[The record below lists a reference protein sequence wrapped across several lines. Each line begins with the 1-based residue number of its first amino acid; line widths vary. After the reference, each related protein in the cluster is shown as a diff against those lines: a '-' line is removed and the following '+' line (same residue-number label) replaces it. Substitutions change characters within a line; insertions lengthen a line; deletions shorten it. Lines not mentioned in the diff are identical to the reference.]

1 MQNMSKMIVVIT
13 GATSGIGEACART
26 FAEQG
31 AKLVLLARR
40 NNLLDKLKKDIFKK
54 YKNDKVLIGALD
66 ISKRKDVEAFFSALP
81 KEWQKI
87 DLLVNNAGL
96 GLGLDKLQDGNSE
109 DWDKMIDTNV
119 KGLLYVTKSVLPGMV
134 KRNSGHI
141 INIGSIAGRE
151 LYPGGN
157 VYCATKYAVRALT
170 KALKID
176 LLGTKVRV
184 TTIDPG
190 MVETSF
196 SEVRFKGDKERAKKV
211 YDGMTPLTGFD
222 IADAVAWAASRPQRV
237 NILEMVVVPT
247 DQSGA
252 TFVHRK
258 SK

>member
-1 MQNMSKMIVVIT
+1 MENMSKMTVVIT
-13 GATSGIGEACART
+13 GATSGIGEACAKL

-31 AKLVLLARR
+31 AKLILIGRREGLLE
-40 NNLLDKLKKDIFKK
+40 KLKTVISKK
-54 YKNDKVLIGALD
+54 HKNGNVLTGALD
-66 ISKRKDVEAFFSALP
+66 VSKRKEVDAFFSALP
-81 KEWQKI
+81 KQWQKI
-87 DLLVNNAGL
+87 DILVNNAGL
-96 GLGLDKLQDGNSE
+96 GLGLDKLHEGAPD

-119 KGLLYVTKSVLPGMV
+119 KGLLYLTRAVLPGMV
-134 KRNSGHI
+134 KRNSGHV

-190 MVETSF
+190 MVETNF

-211 YDGMTPLTGFD
+211 YDGMTPLTSFD
-222 IADAVAWAASRPQRV
+222 IADAVIWATTRPARV
-237 NILEMVVVPT
+237 NILEMVVVPV

-258 SK
+258 S

>member
-1 MQNMSKMIVVIT
+1 MQNVSKMIAVIT
-13 GATSGIGEACART
+13 GATSGIGEACAET

-40 NNLLDKLKKDIFKK
+40 NNLLDKLKQDIFKK
-54 YKNDKVLIGALD
+54 FKNDKVLIGALD

-81 KEWQKI
+81 REWKKI

-96 GLGLDKLQDGNSE
+96 GLGLDKLQDGDPE

-119 KGLLYVTKSVLPGMV
+119 KGLLYVTRAVLPGMV
-134 KRNSGHI
+134 KRNSGHV

-176 LLGTKVRV
+176 LLGTDIRV
-184 TTIDPG
+184 STIDPG
-190 MVETSF
+190 MVETNF
-196 SEVRFKGDKERAKKV
+196 SEVRFKGDKEKAKKV
-211 YDGMTPLTGFD
+211 YDGMTPLTSFD
-222 IADAVAWAASRPQRV
+222 IADAVVWTATRPARV